1 METNITPG
9 LREPATDGLPA
20 VVDKVSEVASHM
32 KDKVTDLG
40 RTAFTKIDGSRD
52 SAAGGLESA
61 ASALRGNAE
70 KVTGIAHST
79 ADTLTSTAEYL
90 RGHDVKA
97 MIKDVEQL
105 VRKNPGP
112 SLIAATA
119 LGFLMARAFRR
130 ND

>member
-1 METNITPG
+1 MELTASPNRG
-9 LREPATDGLPA
+9 DRATDTGATLVEQA
-20 VVDKVSEVASHM
+20 SKAASQLKEKVS
-32 KDKVTDLG
+32 DLG
-40 RTAFTKIDGSRD
+40 QSAVNKIDGSRD

-61 ASALRGNAE
+61 ATALRGNAE

-79 ADTLTSTAEYL
+79 ADKLRSTADYL
-90 RGHDVKA
+90 RGHDAKA
-97 MIKDVEQL
+97 MMADVGQL
-105 VRKNPGP
+105 VRRNPGP